1 MSIFSTS
8 ENSSPASRHQSK
20 YMHKNNLLKFS
31 LILLTLAFGAESAL
45 ACSYGPST
53 VCEKYARADLIIVGR
68 IESVKPSQ
76 GEQTVVVSIEKTFKG
91 HRLKQIVLNQPQST
105 CDLDFSDDVGETM
118 LLYIGR
124 DRKAKEYFA
133 LSPGINGRIER
144 MSEDLYWL
152 NNLPMSLKRTRLSG
166 TIKLYKD
173 EPFEFIKNVAGIKVR
188 VFSDKRSFEIVTD
201 KNGVYQLWDIP
212 LGRYQVQPVLP
223 PEFIPD
229 LEMEKGLIYDP
240 KSNYDS
246 FGIRKPDAK
255 PDLIDIQQNSCGGI
269 DFVVNQKPSP

>member
-1 MSIFSTS
+1 MD
-8 ENSSPASRHQSK
+8 NRALVK
-20 YMHKNNLLKFS
+20 LS
-31 LILLTLAFGAESAL
+31 LTLLTLAFGAESAL

-53 VCEKYARADLIIVGR
+53 TCEKYARADLIVVGR
-68 IESVKPSQ
+68 IERVEPSQ
-76 GEQTVVVSIEKTFKG
+76 SEQTVVIRIEKTLKG
-91 HRLKQIVLNQPQST
+91 QKLKQIVLNQPQST
-105 CDLDFSDDVGETM
+105 CDPDFSDDVGETM
-118 LLYIGR
+118 LVYIGR
-124 DRKAKEYFA
+124 DKKAKQYFA

-152 NNLPMSLKRTRLSG
+152 NNLPMSLNRTRLSG
-166 TIKLYKD
+166 TIELYKD